1 MRLAPET
8 ACRPS
13 RRSAT
18 AGALRRAALLAALTV
33 VAAVGGAAQAGSRL
47 MLPEA
52 QQAEWLA
59 VGRLNVSGQGYCTAT
74 LIAPDMV
81 MTAGHCVVDRRTG
94 RPVDPGRVHFLA
106 GFRAGTYAAHGIG
119 RAVAIVPGFDR
130 AAADVARDLAL
141 VRLVAPMAPR
151 VQPIPVAAVLDP
163 ALPVTIASY
172 GIDRAQ
178 ILSTESGCSIRL
190 RSATL
195 IHTSCEGLPGVSGAP
210 VLQRIEGRLVAV
222 AVASAVLADR
232 KQPVA
237 RGALLASDATG
248 DRVLRLGAATGGAP
262 EAVFSMAGPDTS
274 APETPATSRTPLRD
288 PPLN

>member
-1 MRLAPET
+1 MRLAPRT
-8 ACRPS
+8 ACRPF

-18 AGALRRAALLAALTV
+18 AGALCRAALLAALAVT
-33 VAAVGGAAQAGSRL
+33 AAVGGPAQAGSRL

-74 LIAPDMV
+74 LIAPDLV

-94 RPVDPGRVHFLA
+94 RPVDAGRVHFLA

-119 RAVAIVPGFDR
+119 RTVAIVPGFDR

-141 VRLVAPMAPR
+141 VRLDAPIAAR
-151 VQPIPVAAVLDP
+151 VRPIPVAPALDP

-190 RSATL
+190 RSGTL

-210 VLQRIEGRLVAV
+210 VLQRIDGRLAAV

-237 RGALLASDATG
+237 RGALLASEATG
-248 DRVLRLGAATGGAP
+248 DRLLLLGAATGGASG
-262 EAVFSMAGPDTS
+262 AVFSMAGPDTTAA
-274 APETPATSRTPLRD
+274 APSPTALRE